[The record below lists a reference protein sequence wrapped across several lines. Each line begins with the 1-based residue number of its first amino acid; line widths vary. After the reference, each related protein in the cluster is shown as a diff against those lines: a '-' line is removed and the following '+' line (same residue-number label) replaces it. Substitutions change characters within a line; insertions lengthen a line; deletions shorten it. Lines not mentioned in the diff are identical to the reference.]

1 MITKDTKILDVV
13 EQNPES
19 VYVFQDHGLGC
30 VGCLF
35 ANFETLGEGA
45 AAHGL
50 DVDKLVEDLN
60 NLQNAKTEE
69 TVEVKSNP
77 LIEIKIVEII
87 SIEM

>member
-1 MITKDTKILDVV
+1 MITKDTKILEVV
-13 EQNPES
+13 EQYPES
-19 VYVFQDHGLGC
+19 VYVFQNHGLGC

-60 NLQNAKTEE
+60 ALGDKKEE
-69 TVEVKSNP
+69 E
-77 LIEIKIVEII
+77 
-87 SIEM
+87 